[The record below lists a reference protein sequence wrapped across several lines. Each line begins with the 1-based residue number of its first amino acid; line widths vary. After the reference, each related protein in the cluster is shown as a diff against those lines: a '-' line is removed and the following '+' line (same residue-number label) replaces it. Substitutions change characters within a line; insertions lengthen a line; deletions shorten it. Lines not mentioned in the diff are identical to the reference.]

1 MAQCDSEKG
10 IVKRTSHKE
19 LLKLEDKELL
29 KVIRKV
35 MVESKAFT
43 SVSYKKAKFI
53 PFPTLKRRFKDI
65 EIWQDL
71 INYLHL
77 NKEYQIATMKAK
89 KKIITPAFIKNSVK
103 ESNEE
108 LLEMYKEF
116 SERIGAYNGASMLQL
131 KKYGFKYSETVLLRR
146 FGSWKNVKESCGYT
160 FNLGTMYSKE
170 EIVKLLMVAREKYG
184 RRLSQKE
191 INQNPD
197 LPTLETILKFFKTTK
212 ISSIW
217 DELEKGMEKTT
228 TDGKTYTLEEI
239 KELLYKEY
247 LEKGAPLT
255 IVEIMEKTKEGKL
268 PGKTTIY
275 RHFKTQKIKDI
286 WNIVL
291 EEKENE
297 QN

>member
-1 MAQCDSEKG
+1 MAERNSEKE
-10 IVKRTSHKE
+10 IKKRTSHKAYLNLEDQE
-19 LLKLEDKELL
+19 LLKI
-29 KVIRKV
+29 IRKV
-35 MVESKAFT
+35 MVENKAFT
-43 SVSYKKAKFI
+43 SVAYKKVKFI

-65 EIWQDL
+65 EVWQDL

-77 NKEYQIATMKAK
+77 NREYQRATMKAK
-89 KKIITPAFIKNSVK
+89 KEIITPAFIKNSVK

-116 SERIGAYNGASMLQL
+116 SEKIGAYNGASMSQL
-131 KKYGFKYSETVLLRR
+131 KRYGFKYSETVLLRR
-146 FGSWKNVKESCGYT
+146 FGSWKNVKELCGYS
-160 FNLGTMYSKE
+160 FNLGTIYSKD
-170 EIVKLLMVAREKYG
+170 EIITLLMDARKKYG

-191 INQNPD
+191 INKDQT
-197 LPTLETILKFFKTTK
+197 LPVLETILKFFKTTK

-217 DELEKGMEKTT
+217 DELEKDIEKTT
-228 TDGKTYTLEEI
+228 TDGKTYTLEEV
-239 KELLYKEY
+239 KGLLYKEY

-291 EEKENE
+291 EEKGNG
-297 QN
+297 